1 MIDLPT
7 LEAMLVGHN
16 VRVYIEGDM
25 LTQDYRLDRINIELD
40 KKTRRV
46 RKVWLG

>member
-7 LEAMLVGHN
+7 LEAMLVDKT
-16 VRVYIEGDM
+16 VRVYTEGDM